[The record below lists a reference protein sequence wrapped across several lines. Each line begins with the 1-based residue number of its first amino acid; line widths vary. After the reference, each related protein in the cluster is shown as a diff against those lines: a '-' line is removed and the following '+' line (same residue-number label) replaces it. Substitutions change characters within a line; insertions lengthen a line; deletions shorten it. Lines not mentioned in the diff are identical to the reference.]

1 MQTTWKKLE
10 NENGFPF
17 YFNEST
23 KQKQWDHP
31 KFIELKHTIDDW
43 NYVKYSKY
51 RVGLKFRALQKAL
64 FMEEVTLST
73 VMGVFAKHKLGMNE
87 SSLCLESYDLEAVL
101 YDIFFAANKRNNKN
115 IDVDFAVELM
125 QNFLYNIYDKE
136 RQVKIQVSSTKLA
149 LALLSDC
156 ELSELYNF
164 IFSLC
169 ADHNNCVTRLRLQ
182 SLLTKLVEIMVFMHE
197 DVSFGQHLINST
209 IEHCFSNSPG
219 LVGLSENN
227 FITWLE
233 APPQLFSWI
242 SILLRIKSSEMVV
255 HSVKC
260 STCKTS
266 PLVGLMYRCMKCSKY
281 TQCQKCFLSGKVNNS
296 HKLSHSMHEYCTAE
310 GIHREFS
317 FRFIKKLCG
326 LMPCSVKLNETDRG
340 IVETKAISS
349 EKDFLLKPSDDFY
362 SNIGTLS
369 SPHTQLQLIIRQ
381 LEIQNRELHRILVFG
396 THNEKEIRKYLEEH
410 KVEVATQIH
419 KLKILKEYLHVA
431 PPQKTVHESTPM
443 VGVVKY
449 PKRDLESALSP
460 IIQSSQTLFVEN
472 PTEMT
477 QDSLPYSV
485 NDISTWIKDQPTSSK
500 GEGQVLGSKSPVR
513 ELHNDL
519 DDALAK
525 LQQILANNFTLDES
539 LGAIDNNHLKHAVSE
554 VEGMLTSFIDNVE
567 SSRASSVQ

>member
-209 IEHCFSNSPG
+209 IEHCFSN
-219 LVGLSENN
+219 
-227 FITWLE
+227 
-233 APPQLFSWI
+233 
-242 SILLRIKSSEMVV
+242 
-255 HSVKC
+255 
-260 STCKTS
+260 
-266 PLVGLMYRCMKCSKY
+266 
-281 TQCQKCFLSGKVNNS
+281 
-296 HKLSHSMHEYCTAE
+296 